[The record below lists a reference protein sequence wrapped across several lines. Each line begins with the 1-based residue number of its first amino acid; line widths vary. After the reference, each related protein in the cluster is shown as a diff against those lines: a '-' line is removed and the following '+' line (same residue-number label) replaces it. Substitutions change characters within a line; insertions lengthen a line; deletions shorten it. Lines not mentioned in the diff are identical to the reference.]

1 MIVPHA
7 RRAQAARVLSGRDAT
22 AARRILAADP
32 VANVMVAAR
41 VEQSG
46 LDPWRL
52 GAEMWGHPGSGDLS
66 ALCFSGANLVPIG
79 ADAEALAAFADRARR
94 QGRRCSS
101 IVGEA
106 DQVLGLWEL
115 LSSTWGTPRDIRH
128 QQPLMEIRT
137 APAAPPHPD
146 VRLVLGDEIDLF
158 LPAAVEMYTE
168 EIGFSPISSDGGGL
182 YRARVAELIA
192 LKHAFA
198 LVVDGKVQFKAEIG
212 AVAGDVCQI
221 QGVWV
226 DPAVRG
232 RGLGVTGTAAVVAAA
247 QRAIA
252 PIVSLYV
259 NVHNEPARRAY
270 ERVGFRTVGEFA
282 SVLF

>member
-1 MIVPHA
+1 
-7 RRAQAARVLSGRDAT
+7 
-22 AARRILAADP
+22 
-32 VANVMVAAR
+32 
-41 VEQSG
+41 
-46 LDPWRL
+46 
-52 GAEMWGHPGSGDLS
+52 
-66 ALCFSGANLVPIG
+66 
-79 ADAEALAAFADRARR
+79 
-94 QGRRCSS
+94 
-101 IVGEA
+101 
-106 DQVLGLWEL
+106 
-115 LSSTWGTPRDIRH
+115 
-128 QQPLMEIRT
+128 MEIRT
-137 APAAPPHPD
+137 APTAPAHPD
-146 VRLVLGDEIDLF
+146 VRLVYGDEIDLF

-198 LVVDGKVQFKAEIG
+198 LVENGKVQFKAEIG

-226 DPAVRG
+226 DPAMRG

-247 QRAIA
+247 QRSIA

-270 ERVGFRTVGEFA
+270 ERVGFHTVGEFA